1 MNSNPALQ
9 LKAEN
14 KKHILETDRLTL
26 REIDENDTA
35 FIIRLVNSPGWLQYI
50 GDKQIHDT
58 ETALQ
63 YIRNGPQ
70 KSYVTNGFGLY
81 LAETTSSHEPIGMC
95 GIIKREGLENED
107 IGFALLPEY
116 TGKGY
121 ALEMAKATLRFANI
135 RLGIKKIAAITT
147 QDNQKSIS
155 LLGKLGLHFVKTIR
169 LRADEDLLLLFESC
183 IAE

>member
-1 MNSNPALQ
+1 MNIHPAQ
-9 LKAEN
+9 QGNGEN
-14 KKHILETDRLTL
+14 KKPVLETERLLL
-26 REIDENDTA
+26 REMDDNDST
-35 FIIRLVNSPGWLQYI
+35 FIIKLVNSPGWLQYI
-50 GDKQIHDT
+50 GNKQIQSTD
-58 ETALQ
+58 AAVQ

-70 KSYVTNGFGLY
+70 KSYATNGFGLY
-81 LAETTSSHEPIGMC
+81 LAETRNSNEPIGIC
-95 GIIKREGLENED
+95 GLIKREGLIHVD

-121 ALEMAKATLRFANI
+121 ALEMANATLRFANI

-169 LRADEDLLLLFESC
+169 LRADEDLLLLFESG